1 MKRVINRIVPKAP
14 AQAFKTYGMHI
25 VEREPV
31 SCEAAECVPYLNGWA
46 TTVLPDTPDVGV
58 IEAACRGEVDGYRRR
73 WQARELQPDGF
84 LRFRFPPGQPCFRAS
99 THSIPVAARYTLRD
113 GDWRGNPSG
122 RFVSTDTA
130 QTWLDDFGE
139 HQQRIVDQRR
149 ALGAE

>member
-1 MKRVINRIVPKAP
+1 MRRLNRVTPKAP
-14 AQAFKTYGMHI
+14 AQVFKTYGMHVI
-25 VEREPV
+25 EREPT
-31 SCEAAECVPYLNGWA
+31 SCEAAECDGYLKGWF
-46 TTVLPDTPDVGV
+46 TTVLSDSPDMGV

-73 WQARELQPDGF
+73 HDAPEIQPDGF
-84 LRFRFPPGQPCFRAS
+84 VRYWFPPGQPCFRAS
-99 THSIPVAARYTLRD
+99 THSIPVTARYTLRD

-122 RFVSTDTA
+122 RSISTPNA